1 MVGRGKNLIKPL
13 FVNGLSSL
21 LEPVVVL
28 AVTKKENIPKKAG
41 NNNYLFIIYSL
52 LVPRLNPNEK
62 Q

>member
-21 LEPVVVL
+21 LEPVVLL

-41 NNNYLFIIYSL
+41 NNNYLFII
-52 LVPRLNPNEK
+52 
-62 Q
+62 